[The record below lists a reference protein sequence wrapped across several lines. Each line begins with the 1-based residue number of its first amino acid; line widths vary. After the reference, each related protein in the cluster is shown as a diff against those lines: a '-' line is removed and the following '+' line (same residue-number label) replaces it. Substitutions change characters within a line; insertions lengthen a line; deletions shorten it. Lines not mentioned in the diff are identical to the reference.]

1 MTECPPEYV
10 FGVGYNFHSF
20 NFLRQKNGEKKLRC
34 ESVILIWLD
43 LINIIIASNKY
54 TAPSL

>member
-1 MTECPPEYV
+1 MTECPAEYV
-10 FGVGYNFHSF
+10 FGVGYYFHNF

-43 LINIIIASNKY
+43 LIHIIIASNKY
-54 TAPSL
+54 TALSL